1 MGYIPQNYKEEYIMK
16 NVCFTGHR
24 NSPNTPEMRFY
35 IKNLLEGFIVL
46 DGADTFYAGGAK
58 GWDNDC
64 SDIVLEM
71 KKEYP
76 HIKLCLVL
84 PYPENI
90 QTSGWTDSEKE
101 QYRRIVSQ
109 ASNVELCSEIRMSN
123 SEKIRNMRLVER
135 ADCCVCYLNPKR
147 NRSGTYQTYK
157 MAQKKGI
164 EIHNLYDYEVIGN
177 ALNAMFEEQGRE
189 LEEKYK
195 DYSDIQPPDEKR
207 H

>member
-1 MGYIPQNYKEEYIMK
+1 MIPKHK
-16 NVCFTGHR
+16 AVCFTGHR
-24 NSPNTPEMRFY
+24 NSPNTPEIRFY
-35 IKNLLEGFIVL
+35 IKNLLEGLIVL

-71 KKEYP
+71 QKEYP

-90 QTSGWTDSEKE
+90 QTDGWTDSEKE
-101 QYRRIVSQ
+101 QYRRIVSR
-109 ASNVELCSEIRMSN
+109 ASKVEFCSESRTPN
-123 SEKIRNMRLVER
+123 SEKIRNARLVELS
-135 ADCCVCYLNPKR
+135 DCCVCYLNQKR
-147 NRSGTYQTYK
+147 YRSGTYQTYK

-164 EIHNLYDYEVIGN
+164 EIHNLYDDEVIGK
-177 ALNAMFEEQGRE
+177 AVSTMLEEQGRE

-195 DYSDIQPPDEKR
+195 DYPDIQPPDVDYF
-207 H
+207 